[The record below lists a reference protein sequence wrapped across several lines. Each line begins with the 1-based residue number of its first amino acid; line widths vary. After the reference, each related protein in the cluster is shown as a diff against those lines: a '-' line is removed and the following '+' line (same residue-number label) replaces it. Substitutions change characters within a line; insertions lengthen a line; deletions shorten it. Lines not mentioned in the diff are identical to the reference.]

1 MTSYDKNLRGNITN
15 MGMFNA
21 VKVGKDCP
29 RCGAEV
35 EWQTKDLILDG
46 VYVIENTLET
56 FELTKRISGV
66 VYASCNKCGYW
77 SEVIIRNGKLG
88 KIKTEKS

>member
-1 MTSYDKNLRGNITN
+1 MRDIINYMGLFNTVNLKIGCPNC
-15 MGMFNA
+15 G
-21 VKVGKDCP
+21 VK
-29 RCGAEV
+29 V

-66 VYASCNKCGYW
+66 VYTGCDKCSYW
-77 SEVIIRNGKLG
+77 SEVIIKNGKIG
-88 KIKTEKS
+88 KIKTKKPTN